1 VATVPVRPSL
11 GVVLTAVTPSANG
24 DSVVLAALEEN
35 LVGSSSG
42 TVTSIEISGVVVFV

>member
-1 VATVPVRPSL
+1 VAVVPVCPSL
-11 GVVLTAVTPSANG
+11 AVVLTAVTPSVDG

-42 TVTSIEISGVVVFV
+42 TVTSIEISGVVIFV